1 MPALPTS
8 RRPPSQ
14 SSAGIDKAK
23 EIIDDDG
30 PEKSRPPSLNN
41 AKRPMWKR
49 VLVGDANQGN
59 ETKRAM
65 QSRHLTMIGARLS
78 LRSTFTS
85 PLVLIGYPLCVT
97 CIPNI

>member
-14 SSAGIDKAK
+14 SSAGG

-30 PEKSRPPSLNN
+30 IEKSRPDSPND
-41 AKRPMWKR
+41 AKRPIWKR

-65 QSRHLTMIGARLS
+65 QSRHLTMIGERLS
-78 LRSTFTS
+78 MSTS
-85 PLVLIGYPLCVT
+85 PLVLIGYAMCTTLLRLRL
-97 CIPNI
+97 